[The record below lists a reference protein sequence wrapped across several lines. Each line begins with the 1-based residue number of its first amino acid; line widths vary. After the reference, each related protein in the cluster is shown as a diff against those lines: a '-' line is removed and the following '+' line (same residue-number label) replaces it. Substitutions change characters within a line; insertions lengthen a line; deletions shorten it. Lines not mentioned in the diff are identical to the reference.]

1 MADPQ
6 KPESK
11 PGKLNLPFSSKNK
24 KSGPPEV
31 PGKGRIM
38 LMGVIGLLFAVLRNV
53 FLGFLLLFF
62 LATGLTYFKD
72 VGKYPAFTK
81 VMAFEKDVER
91 PLLAYL
97 KENVPTDFKGNDV
110 SQWILF
116 GGCYFISVFM
126 GVIGESANARKARL
140 KKRRDALV
148 KAAQPLLRQQHDAL
162 KAGTLDRSELLEIYA
177 QTKKTLEQQKKN
189 LAFLSI
195 DVVDSTGMKVGEE
208 QGIAERD
215 FRQYKFMVERVLQ
228 ENKAW
233 KSTWTPDG
241 VMICFTTVP
250 DAIRAGQG
258 IIKNLGIFNQKVKSI
273 KKDFAI
279 RVGINSGLVFCDES
293 TPMEEM
299 TDRVI
304 DIAGHMQKHGSINAV
319 CITKHAIEPYL
330 DKFNFVAEDRMVD
343 GCPVYQWKD
352 AA

>member
-1 MADPQ
+1 MADPK
-6 KPESK
+6 KPEPK
-11 PGKLNLPFSSKNK
+11 PGKSILLSLKGK
-24 KSGPPEV
+24 KSGPPED
-31 PGKGRIM
+31 PGEGRIL
-38 LMGVIGLLFAVLRNV
+38 LMGVIGLFFNALRNL
-53 FLGFLLLFF
+53 FLGFVLLFF

-72 VGKYPAFTK
+72 IGKYPAFTK
-81 VMAFEKDVER
+81 VMVFEKDLET
-91 PLLAYL
+91 PLVAFL

-116 GGCYFISVFM
+116 GGAYFISVFC
-126 GVIGESANARKARL
+126 GIIGEAASARKIRL
-140 KKRRDALV
+140 KKRRAVLV
-148 KAAQPLLRQQHDAL
+148 KAATPILRQQHDAL

-258 IIKNLGIFNQKVKSI
+258 IIRNLGIFNQKVKSI

-279 RVGINSGLVFCDES
+279 RVGINAGLVFCDES

-330 DKFNFVAEDRMVD
+330 DKFNFVAEDRVVD